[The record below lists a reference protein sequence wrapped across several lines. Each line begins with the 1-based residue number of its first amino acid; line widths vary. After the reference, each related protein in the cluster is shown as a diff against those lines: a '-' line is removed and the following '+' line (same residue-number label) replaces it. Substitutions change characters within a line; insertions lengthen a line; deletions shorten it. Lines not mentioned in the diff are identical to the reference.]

1 MNMIRVSQ
9 PQASKRRGG
18 RTMAAVE
25 TFRSN
30 GGDVVR
36 SKVDPLR

>member
-9 PQASKRRGG
+9 PQATKCRGG
-18 RTMAAVE
+18 RTMAAVV

-30 GGDVVR
+30 GDDVVH
-36 SKVDPLR
+36 SKVDPRR